1 MKKNESLGIFTLRVS
16 LGVLMLLHGIAKI
29 QKGVGGIAGMMEQSG
44 LPSFFANGVYVGEVI
59 APILLIVGF
68 RTRIASILF
77 AGTMVV
83 AVVIAHGSDIVK
95 LTQSGGWAI
104 ELQALY
110 FFGAVT
116 LFFTG
121 GGKYALS
128 NNNRWD

>member
-110 FFGAVT
+110 FFGAMT

>member
-68 RTRIASILF
+68 RTRIASIFF

-110 FFGAVT
+110 FFGTVT